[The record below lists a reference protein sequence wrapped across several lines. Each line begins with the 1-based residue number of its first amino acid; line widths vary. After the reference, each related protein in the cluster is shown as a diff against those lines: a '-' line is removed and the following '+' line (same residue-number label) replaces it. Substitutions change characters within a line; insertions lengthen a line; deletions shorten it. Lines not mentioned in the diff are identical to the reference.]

1 MTSIIDKSLT
11 EGAADS
17 LTAEHEHADA
27 LSDST
32 RQSDHAALPDAS
44 ALEDKTPEWFRMSGG
59 SVLLTVAIGLMFLK
73 LAFQP
78 LWHTDLWD
86 HINYGQHILNT
97 GTVSQ
102 TEPLLA
108 LNKGVPMVNF
118 PWLVQLGMAWTYQ
131 HSGLAAL
138 QFAAAFCVAL
148 MMGVIAWRTSN
159 RGGSVY
165 AGLIAIA
172 VFYVLNRFQFMVV
185 RPQLV
190 GLLFYV
196 LTISWTMSKQR
207 HTRLSWIGM
216 PLMFAVWANCHGSF
230 SIGLTLM
237 ALTGAGRFLDVWYRS
252 RSLRMAFLDRQF
264 DRTFLLTQLCAT
276 AVLLNPAGLAIY
288 REVLQISGNPNIS
301 SMFEWAPLTL
311 RSIQGQWAAGM
322 TLLLIVITHLSPRRI
337 RLTESLPLIAM
348 GLLAL
353 WSSRMINWW
362 APLMGIAI
370 GVHGIAAV
378 RSLLHKHRRTE
389 PVVGRGLW
397 TVINLG
403 MCWLFFAFTHFGVQT
418 VHGRTADP
426 ARLVSKQ
433 TPVHLVEYLNSR
445 DDWPAG
451 IAMVPAEWAGFV
463 MNTGPAS
470 IRPMVNLHVHL
481 IPQEVW
487 EDYERLTHGPGDWD
501 AILDQYGINMAIVD
515 KGEQPRLFRKLAES
529 EDWIPRYNDNQA
541 VVLTRRNPI

>member
-1 MTSIIDKSLT
+1 MTSIIDKS
-11 EGAADS
+11 EIAGSADS
-17 LTAEHEHADA
+17 LTTANPQADT
-27 LSDST
+27 LSDTDLAS
-32 RQSDHAALPDAS
+32 QPSALPDAS
-44 ALEDKTPEWFRMSGG
+44 ALEDKTPEWFRMSG
-59 SVLLTVAIGLMFLK
+59 SSLLLTVTIGLIFLK

-86 HINYGQHILNT
+86 HINYGRHILAT
-97 GTVSQ
+97 GSVSQ
-102 TEPLLA
+102 TEPLLE
-108 LNKGVPMVNF
+108 LNKGVTMVNF

-138 QFAAAFCVAL
+138 QFAAALCVAL
-148 MMGVIAWRTSN
+148 MMGLVTWRASA

-165 AGLIAIA
+165 AGLLAIA
-172 VFYVLNRFQFMVV
+172 VFYMLNRFQFMVV
-185 RPQLV
+185 RPQIV

-196 LTISWTMSKQR
+196 LTVTWTLSKHR

-216 PLMFAVWANCHGSF
+216 PLMFALWANCHGSF

-288 REVLQISGNPNIS
+288 HEVLQISGNPNIS

-322 TLLLIVITHLSPRRI
+322 TLLLIVITRLSPRRI
-337 RLTESLPLIAM
+337 RLSEALPLITM

-370 GVHGIAAV
+370 GVHGVAAA

-418 VHGRTADP
+418 VHGRTVDP
-426 ARLVSKQ
+426 ARLVSEQ
-433 TPVHLVEYLNSR
+433 TPVHLVDYLNSR
-445 DDWPAG
+445 NDWPEG
-451 IAMVPAEWAGFV
+451 IAMVPADWAGFV
-463 MNTGPAS
+463 MNAGPAS
-470 IRPMVNLHVHL
+470 IHPMVNLHVHL

-501 AILDQYGINMAIVD
+501 AILDQYGINLVIVD
-515 KGEQPRLFRKLAES
+515 KNEQPRLLRKLGES
-529 EDWIPRYNDNQA
+529 EDWIPRYNDHQA
-541 VVLTRRNPI
+541 VVFTRKQPI